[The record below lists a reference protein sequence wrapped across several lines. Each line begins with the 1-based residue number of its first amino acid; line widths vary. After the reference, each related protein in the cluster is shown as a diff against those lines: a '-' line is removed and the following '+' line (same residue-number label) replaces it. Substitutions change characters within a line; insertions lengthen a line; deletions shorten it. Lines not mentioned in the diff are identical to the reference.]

1 MATVTYRGDVAELK
15 GSRWDV
21 PAGVPGSQM
30 AAWIESQHR
39 EAQAR
44 EAAALAKAEA
54 DAEAAAREAELLA
67 ARIEAAKS
75 GEEFRSEVESLRVE
89 ITDVRQQLESPE
101 TADLLAV
108 TASAVTAF
116 NTARDVLERVDE
128 AIATADALQL
138 AAQDLMDEAAAQK
151 QASIDV
157 LKNQQ
162 ELLNGSF
169 ESYRDALAVL
179 EEQTN
184 ATEVKVGNLNTLAS
198 ESAEVVTAAANIRES
213 AVDIA
218 RQVARAEMEQTRQEF
233 LALMS
238 LALEAMGVDERT
250 LALHLNSDEA
260 DPNRGIFLTS
270 EYLRRLTKIQ
280 QGKET
285 RRLASSDGDS
295 PRSRYPS
302 DSFSWVSAS
311 RLCR

>member
-1 MATVTYRGDVAELK
+1 MAKVTYRGDVSELK

-67 ARIEAAKS
+67 ARIEVAKS
-75 GEEFRSEVESLRVE
+75 GEEFRSDLESLRVE
-89 ITDVRQQLESPE
+89 ITDVREQLQTPDAE
-101 TADLLAV
+101 ALMAMN
-108 TASAVTAF
+108 ASVMSAF
-116 NTARDVLERVDE
+116 TTARDVLERVDE
-128 AIATADALQL
+128 AIARADALQL
-138 AAQDLMDEAAAQK
+138 TAQDLMAEAEAQK
-151 QASIDV
+151 QASVDV
-157 LKNQQ
+157 LRNQQ

-179 EEQTN
+179 EEQAN
-184 ATEVKVGNLNTLAS
+184 ATEVKVGKLNTLAS

-218 RQVARAEMEQTRQEF
+218 RQEARAEMEKTRQEF

-250 LALHLNSDEA
+250 LALQLNSDEA

-285 RRLASSDGDS
+285 NRQATFEGVL
-295 PRSRYPS
+295 
-302 DSFSWVSAS
+302 
-311 RLCR
+311 L